1 MHDVRV
7 SNLAKNTVNHII
19 LVEKMVEK
27 PIFHI
32 PEQSKTPNFIL
43 VGDTGLEPVTSSMST
58 TRSSQLS

>member
-43 VGDTGLEPVTSSMST
+43 VGDTGLEPVT
-58 TRSSQLS
+58 